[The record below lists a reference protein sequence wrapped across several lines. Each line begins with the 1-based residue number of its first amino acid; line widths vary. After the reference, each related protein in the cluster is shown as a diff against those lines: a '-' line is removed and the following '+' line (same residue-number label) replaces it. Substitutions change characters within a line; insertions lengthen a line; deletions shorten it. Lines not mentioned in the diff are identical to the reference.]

1 MGLPLEINNLPLCS
15 PKSFQCHHITVL
27 GDFKT
32 TSRQTGSMKVPVN
45 TMYSAYI
52 WSCEHPLLVALPHN
66 TFASN
71 SCIRYIR
78 RSGHCAQ
85 NVFLIPFLTPN
96 WSQGRISKSLLCTD
110 CSISEAAGDR
120 GPSAVCCQTTA
131 SEPQSN
137 KKRRHRPCVRRQYIG
152 LISIKISVHR
162 KQGL

>member
-15 PKSFQCHHITVL
+15 PKSFECHHITVL

-32 TSRQTGSMKVPVN
+32 TSRQTGSMKVPKN

-66 TFASN
+66 TLSSN

-85 NVFLIPFLTPN
+85 NVFLIPFLNPHLFPGKDLQEPAVHRLPR
-96 WSQGRISKSLLCTD
+96 SQRPLAI
-110 CSISEAAGDR
+110 EAPP
-120 GPSAVCCQTTA
+120 PSAAKQLRVSRKA
-131 SEPQSN
+131 
-137 KKRRHRPCVRRQYIG
+137 
-152 LISIKISVHR
+152 IKSAAIVLVSGVNI
-162 KQGL
+162 LDWSP